1 MKKRNFFV
9 FLFFFFVFFFVLKIN
24 NFIFQNNQ
32 ICFFWNNETLS
43 FEKDEMEFLAKDQE
57 FFNQN
62 KIKKISLDQSF
73 DFAQIELKNKKIEI
87 KNNNKLIWET
97 PAEWKVEDF
106 ILADSTNKGE
116 TYLNLLVW
124 KSGSYGPHQPI
135 WIKENDL
142 SIKNHLFIFKIKD
155 LKIEPIWQSSALL
168 APNCEI
174 LITDINNDQENE
186 LIVLEGDY
194 KNQKCEGQYVAVWK
208 WHEWGF
214 QNEWR
219 SEKGNYQNLR
229 IEFFNQKNYIVVN

>member
-97 PAEWKVEDF
+97 PVEWKVEDF

-155 LKIEPIWQSSALL
+155 LEIKPIWQSSALL